1 MSKFSRFEQGTGM
14 DTMMINGRNVM
25 IGQSRFHQRDIA
37 GSTFSHSNQ
46 ASSFREYSVLTN
58 KVDMNQTRL
67 PLPPNIEASIKQ
79 VIPKDLGR
87 GFVTTGADKPKP
99 SFGSVTSELKPNFNH
114 KSTQRRNAIK
124 KQSELSH
131 NQKKAGVI
139 KSIGD
144 VVK

>member
-1 MSKFSRFEQGTGM
+1 M

-46 ASSFREYSVLTN
+46 ASSFREYSILTN
-58 KVDMNQTRL
+58 KVDMNQTKL
-67 PLPPNIEASIKQ
+67 PLPQNIEASIKQ
-79 VIPKDLGR
+79 VIPKDLKDKVGR
-87 GFVTTGADKPKP
+87 GFITAGADKPKP
-99 SFGSVTSELKPNFNH
+99 AFGSVTSELKPNFNH
-114 KSTQRRNAIK
+114 KSTQRRNTIK
-124 KQSELSH
+124 KQSELIRL